1 MKSDDPTIALR
12 EKLLALTYSC
22 PKGQY
27 APRCPFAM
35 LSGLSH
41 DSRKCVLDGMS
52 HDRLL
57 HLFELVPTCACP
69 ADPSCPAQRT
79 DPREIG

>member
-1 MKSDDPTIALR
+1 MKSDDPTVALR

-22 PKGQY
+22 PKGRY
-27 APRCPFAM
+27 ASRCPFAM

-41 DSRKCVLDGMS
+41 DSRKTVLDGMS

-57 HLFELVPTCACP
+57 DLFKLVPTCACP
-69 ADPSCPAQRT
+69 ADPSCPEQRT
-79 DPREIG
+79 NPREIP